1 MNRTIFGPI
10 LGVLGVILLIV
21 APFWL
26 GDSPYL
32 MHIAISAFFYAIL
45 ASSWSL
51 LAGYAGQFSFGH
63 MAFSL
68 ATISNLPPRL
78 PTNVQNSRSAASGS

>member
-32 MHIAISAFFYAIL
+32 MHIAISAF
-45 ASSWSL
+45 
-51 LAGYAGQFSFGH
+51 
-63 MAFSL
+63 SL
-68 ATISNLPPRL
+68 ATISNLPPRP